1 LRSLM
6 GVMKS
11 RAKWVENSKIYVD
24 DGRGHSAVLD
34 LPSGDNTGPT
44 ALELSVMSYAGCIVT
59 IFKLVAEKRRIAF
72 ESLSVDVIANKP
84 DEAKTIESIEFHTQV
99 KSDASQEALEKYLEL
114 TSKTCPVGVL
124 FKDAGVEPVYRLEK
138 I

>member
-1 LRSLM
+1 M

-11 RAKWVENSKIYVD
+11 RATWVENSKIQVD
-24 DGRGHSAVLD
+24 NGRGHTTTID

-44 ALELSVMSYAGCIVT
+44 ALELSVMSYAGCIAT
-59 IFKLVAEKRRIAF
+59 IFKIVAEKRRLTF
-72 ESLSVDVIANKP
+72 ESLSVNVIADKP
-84 DEAKTIESIEFHTQV
+84 NGAKTIETVELHNQV
-99 KSDASQEALEKYLEL
+99 KSDESQKGLEKCLEI

-124 FKDAGVEPVYRLEK
+124 FKEAGIEPVYRLEK

>member
-1 LRSLM
+1 M

-24 DGRGHSAVLD
+24 DGRGHGTVLD
-34 LPSGDNTGPT
+34 LPSGDDTGPT

-59 IFKLVAEKRRIAF
+59 IFKLVAEKRRITF
-72 ESLSVDVIANKP
+72 DSLSVDVIADKP
-84 DEAKTIESIEFHTQV
+84 QGAKTIEKIEFHTQV
-99 KSDASQEALEKYLEL
+99 SSDADQKALEKCLEI
-114 TSKTCPVGVL
+114 TAKTCPVGVL

>member
-1 LRSLM
+1 MRSLM

-24 DGRGHSAVLD
+24 DGRGHSTVLD

-84 DEAKTIESIEFHTQV
+84 DGAKTIESIEFHTQV
-99 KSDASQEALEKYLEL
+99 KSDASQKALEKCLEL

-138 I
+138 T